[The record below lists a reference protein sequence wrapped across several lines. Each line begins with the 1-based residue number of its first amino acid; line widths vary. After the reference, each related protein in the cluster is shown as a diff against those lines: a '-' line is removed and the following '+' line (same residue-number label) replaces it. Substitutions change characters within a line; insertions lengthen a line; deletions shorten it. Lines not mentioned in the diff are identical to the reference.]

1 MSKLQIA
8 DCKSQ
13 ISKSAICD
21 LQSQISHWSLVI
33 VLLLAGV
40 LRFWQLDAIPPG
52 WRDDELIEANMDA
65 RIATGWRPLYIEE
78 AEGHEPLY
86 HYLHAAT
93 LALFGTSRLSYRW
106 LSAASGLLAVALTM
120 ALSRRLFGTRVALWA
135 GAAMAVGFWPLMY
148 SRLGLR
154 HIGVL
159 PPLLLAFY
167 VLWRGVDIGRRFT
180 QIHADRDVKISVH
193 QRLSASKENGLWFT
207 LAALALAAG
216 LYTYFAGRIAPLI
229 AAAFVVYLLLFH
241 RRTFAATWQGW
252 LWTGALTLVLFAPL
266 GFYLAHRPLEA
277 RLAVVGQPLLELLH
291 GDPRLALQT
300 ASGTLGMF
308 TSSGDPEWLY
318 NVPDRPVFNLFGG
331 VLLWTGVALCLY
343 RWRQPRYFFLLLWLG
358 LGLLPAFVS
367 TPSASLSHTVL
378 AMPAA
383 YILPI
388 LPLIEALRWLSTH
401 QSLIA
406 NRLSFIAF
414 GHWSL
419 VIVYCSLFI
428 LLATNGLCDLH
439 GYFVVWPRQ
448 DMVRFLYRADYRDA
462 ARYLDAH
469 PEISDVAI
477 GSTLLGPWDR
487 LALELD
493 TPRDKVS
500 IRLFNPERALVW
512 VSDDTSTPV
521 LLTSFPT
528 PTLPIIEILT
538 STTTPPET
546 LSPSLILH
554 TLPPTSNLQLP
565 ISNFQSPMAR
575 FANHL
580 DLLNARWVDEGSIAP
595 GREMVLL
602 TTWRVAEPLD
612 LPPIPIVG
620 TPPPPGIYAGPRLA
634 VFTHL
639 LAADGVFL
647 TGDDG
652 LWVDPL
658 TLRPNDRF
666 VQVHRLALPADTPS
680 GPCTLEIGLYDPLTG
695 ERWAALD
702 LEGRASDRV
711 LLPAICQE
719 E

>member
-1 MSKLQIA
+1 MTKNV
-8 DCKSQ
+8 KPT
-13 ISKSAICD
+13 ISNLRSPLWWWAFV
-21 LQSQISHWSLVI
+21 LV
-33 VLLLAGV
+33 LFLAGTV
-40 LRFWQLDAIPPG
+40 RFGWLDAIPPG

-65 RIATGWRPLYIEE
+65 RIAVGWRPLYIAE

-93 LALFGTSRLSYRW
+93 LALFGSSRLSYRW

-120 ALSRRLFGTRVALWA
+120 ALSRRLFGARVALWA
-135 GAAMAVGFWPLMY
+135 GGAMAVGFWPLMY
-148 SRLGLR
+148 SRFGLR

-167 VLWRGVDIGRRFT
+167 VLWRGVDMGRRFT
-180 QIHADRDVKISVH
+180 QIHADENQKISVH

-207 LAALALAAG
+207 LAGITLAAG

-229 AAAFVVYLLLFH
+229 VMVFATYLLLFH
-241 RRTFAATWQGW
+241 HRTFKTTWRGF
-252 LWTGALTLVLFAPL
+252 LWAGVLAVLLFAPL
-266 GFYLAHRPLEA
+266 GFYLVCHPLEA

-291 GDPRLALQT
+291 GDPRLVLQT

-318 NVPDRPVFNLFGG
+318 NVPSRPVFNLFGG
-331 VLLWTGVALCLY
+331 VLLWMGVLLCLY
-343 RWRQPRYFFLLLWLG
+343 RWRQPRYFFLVLWLG

-367 TPSASLSHTVL
+367 IPPASLSHAIL

-383 YILPI
+383 YVLPI
-388 LPLIEALRWLSTH
+388 LPLVEAYRWLATR

-406 NRLSFIAF
+406 NRLSQIFILHSPF
-414 GHWSL
+414 SIL
-419 VIVYCSLFI
+419 RPLLFIVHCSLFI
-428 LLATNGLCDLH
+428 VLATNGFRDLRD
-439 GYFVVWPRQ
+439 YFVVWPRR

-469 PEISDVAI
+469 SEITDVAI

-493 TPRDKVS
+493 IRREVS
-500 IRLFNPERALVW
+500 IRLFNPERALIW
-512 VSDDTSTPV
+512 VSNVVSTPI
-521 LLTSFPT
+521 LLTSFPR
-528 PTLPIIEILT
+528 P
-538 STTTPPET
+538 TPPIGDIVAANAVSSET
-546 LSPSLILH
+546 LSLSLILY
-554 TLPPTSNLQLP
+554 TLPPTSNLHLP
-565 ISNFQSPMAR
+565 IPNLQSPIAR

-595 GREMVLL
+595 GREAVLL
-602 TTWRVAEPLD
+602 TTWRVATSLD
-612 LPPIPIVG
+612 LPPTPIVG
-620 TPPPPGIYAGPRLA
+620 TPPPPGVYAGSRLA

-639 LAADGVFL
+639 LAADGTFL
-647 TGDDG
+647 AGDDG

-658 TLRPNDRF
+658 TLHTDDRF
-666 VQVHRLALPADTPS
+666 VQLHRLAFPS
-680 GPCTLEIGLYDPLTG
+680 GAAGGPCTLEIGLYDPLTG

-702 LEGRASDRV
+702 SEGQASDRV

-719 E
+719 D